1 MKGVVVCAEPLPA
14 LAGGHALRLGG
25 SAIDAA
31 RGLAKV

>member
-1 MKGVVVCAEPLPA
+1 MKGVVVCAELLPA
-14 LAGGHALRLGG
+14 LASAHALRLGG